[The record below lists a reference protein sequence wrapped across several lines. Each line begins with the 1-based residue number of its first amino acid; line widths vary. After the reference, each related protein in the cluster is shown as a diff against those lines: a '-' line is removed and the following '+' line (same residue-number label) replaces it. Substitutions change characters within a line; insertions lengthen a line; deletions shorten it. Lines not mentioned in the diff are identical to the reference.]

1 MQGLL
6 EEENGGR
13 DLDLLE
19 EQVPVGESERESE
32 TSVLFLNISTD
43 QEDDSS
49 EKQMELATEKVN
61 LAMQNLNTSTSSS
74 SSQEPSVEKCKD
86 CHFNAQSK
94 YEMKQHRIKSHKKST
109 AIDTMKKSSRKKF
122 STKRSCNEY
131 SDSYL
136 DEILNDY

>member
-1 MQGLL
+1 MGEGISICLRSRCLL
-6 EEENGGR
+6 ERVKGKVK
-13 DLDLLE
+13 
-19 EQVPVGESERESE
+19 QVYC
-32 TSVLFLNISTD
+32 FLNISTD

-61 LAMQNLNTSTSSS
+61 LTMQNLDTSTSSL
-74 SSQEPSVEKCKD
+74 SSQEQSVEKCKD
-86 CHFNAQSK
+86 CHFNAHSK

-122 STKRSCNEY
+122 STKRSCDEY